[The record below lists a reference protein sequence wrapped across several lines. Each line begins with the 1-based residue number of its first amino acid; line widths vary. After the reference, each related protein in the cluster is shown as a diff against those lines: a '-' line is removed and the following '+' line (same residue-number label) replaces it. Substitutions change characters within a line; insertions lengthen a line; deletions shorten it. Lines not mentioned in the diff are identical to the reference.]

1 MKHEFLSIVVNGE
14 NHGYLTHR
22 RNKPTKAQRQRKRVK
37 LAKLA
42 AKRALEE
49 NPPLPAYEPEPNPPP
64 PPPQEKDE
72 LVQQPPKE
80 LTLGEKIK
88 LFRNSFCG
96 NCLIHGV
103 RESCFE
109 CFQKNNIEYK
119 IPKKCR
125 L

>member
-1 MKHEFLSIVVNGE
+1 MNGE

-22 RNKPTKAQRQRKRVK
+22 RNKSTKVQCQRKRVK

-49 NPPLPAYEPEPNPPP
+49 NPPLSAYEPKSDPPS

-72 LVQQPPKE
+72 RAQTSKKD
-80 LTLGEKIK
+80 LTLEKKIK
-88 LFRNSFCG
+88 LFRSSFCD

-103 RESCFE
+103 RENCFE
-109 CFQKNNIEYK
+109 CFQTNIVKYK
-119 IPKKCR
+119 IPKKFR

>member
-1 MKHEFLSIVVNGE
+1 MNGE

-42 AKRALEE
+42 AKKALEG
-49 NPPLPAYEPEPNPPP
+49 NPPLPAYEPKSDPPPP
-64 PPPQEKDE
+64 PPPQEKYECAQTFKKD
-72 LVQQPPKE
+72 
-80 LTLGEKIK
+80 LTLEEKIK
-88 LFRNSFCG
+88 LFRGSFCD
-96 NCLIHGV
+96 NCLVHGV

-109 CFQKNNIEYK
+109 CFQKNNMKYK
-119 IPKKCR
+119 IPKKFS